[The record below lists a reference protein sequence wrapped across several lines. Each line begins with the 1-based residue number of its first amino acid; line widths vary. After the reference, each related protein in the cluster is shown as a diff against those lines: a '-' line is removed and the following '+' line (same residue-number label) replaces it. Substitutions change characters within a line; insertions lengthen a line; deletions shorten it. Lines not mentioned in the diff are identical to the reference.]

1 MRYSTLPTKASSRD
15 MIQQFG
21 GYNHNMRIGSGEF
34 YDMKNLTSTYYPL
47 LAPRQTRGFYTGGG
61 SINGMIAKDQL
72 CYVDG
77 KDFVIGSQHI
87 DMGLTDGEKTLVSMG
102 AYVVIW
108 PDRKYI
114 NTVDIEDRGA
124 VEATMETSGN
134 ARFSL
139 CNVNAESY
147 DVTYISDKEPSLEQM
162 ENIKYWLDTS
172 AKPHQLKQYSTATG
186 MWVSLATTYIKIES
200 TGIGKLFE
208 KGDGVE
214 ISGLKD
220 TQLTLIDGTAFTDD
234 EIAAIDGSFVIQ
246 AKEDNY
252 IVIVGMLSTIRTI
265 SNKITVSRTMPEMD
279 FVIESGNR
287 LWGCRYGLDA
297 KGEYVNQIYASKLGD
312 FKNWKCFEGV
322 STDSYYANCGTDG
335 SFTGAVTHL
344 GYPLFFK
351 EECMHKVYGSYP
363 AQYQIQTTSC
373 RGVQKGSH
381 KSLAIVGEIL
391 YYKSRL
397 GVCAFDGS
405 LPTEI
410 SGNLGDVA
418 YSQAVAGAHGSKYYI
433 TMKDTGGTYHLFVY
447 DASKGLWHKEDNL
460 QAKCFCSHG
469 NEMYYLDCAT
479 GQIRTMLGSGT
490 PLEKQ
495 VEWMAQTGLLC
506 VDDPDKK
513 YISRLQIRM
522 QLEPES
528 TVKIYMEYD
537 SSGEWEYV
545 CTMKGTDLRSFNL
558 PVKPRRCDHMKL
570 KMEGKGNARV
580 FSISKTVEQGSGY

>member
-1 MRYSTLPTKASSRD
+1 MRYSTLPTKATTRD

-34 YDMKNLTSTYYPL
+34 YDMMNLTSSYFPL
-47 LAPRQTRGFYTGGG
+47 LAPRQERGFYTGGG
-61 SINGMIAKDQL
+61 NISGMIAKDQL

-77 KDFVIGSQHI
+77 KDFVIGSQHV
-87 DMGLTDGEKTLVSMG
+87 DMDLTDDEKTLVSMG

-108 PDRKYI
+108 PDRKFI
-114 NTVDIEDRGA
+114 NTVDIEDRGD
-124 VEATMETSGN
+124 VEATMQTTAN
-134 ARFSL
+134 IRFSL
-139 CNVNAESY
+139 CNANVESY
-147 DVTYISDKEPSLEQM
+147 GSPHISDQEPSLEQM
-162 ENIKYWLDTS
+162 ESIKYWLDTS
-172 AKPHQLKQYSTATG
+172 VTPHQLKQYSTATG
-186 MWVSLATTYIKIES
+186 MWIATATTYIKIES
-200 TGIGKLFE
+200 LGIGKLFA

-220 TQLTLIDGTAFTDD
+220 VALVGADGETFTDE
-234 EIAAIDGSFVIQ
+234 EIAAIDGSFVLH
-246 AKEDNY
+246 AREDDY
-252 IVIVGMLSTIRTI
+252 IVITGMLSTVRTI
-265 SNKITVSRTMPEMD
+265 TNTITISRTMPEMD

-335 SFTGAVTHL
+335 HFTGAVNL
-344 GYPLFFK
+344 GYPLFYK
-351 EECMHKVYGSYP
+351 EEWMHKVYGSYP

-410 SGNLGDVA
+410 SVNLGDVA
-418 YSQAVAGAHGSKYYI
+418 YSHAVGGAHGSKYYI

-447 DASKGLWHKEDNL
+447 DAAKGLWHKEDNL
-460 QAKCFCSHG
+460 QVKCFCSHG
-469 NEMYYLDCAT
+469 NEMYYLDSGT

-495 VEWMAQTGLLC
+495 VPWMAQTGLMG

-522 QLEPES
+522 QLKPES

-537 SSGEWEYV
+537 SSGQWEYV

-570 KMEGKGNARV
+570 KMEGKGYARV
-580 FSISKTVEQGSGY
+580 FSIGKTIEQGSGY